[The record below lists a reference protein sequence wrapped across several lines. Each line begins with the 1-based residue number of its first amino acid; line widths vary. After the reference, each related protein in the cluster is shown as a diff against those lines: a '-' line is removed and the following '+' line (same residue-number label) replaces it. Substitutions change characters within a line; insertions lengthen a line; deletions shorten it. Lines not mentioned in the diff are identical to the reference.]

1 MDGQT
6 DRQTDRQLCDQL
18 AGMKAI
24 KQCTCNH
31 RLLTSMKVQIG
42 IYRPLT
48 KHGPVTDSRTNRK
61 MVKNKDLLRYVY
73 CFFNP
78 YGP

>member
-1 MDGQT
+1 MRFTGGCGGWMGGQT

-42 IYRPLT
+42 MYLSVNNQADR
-48 KHGPVTDSRTNRK
+48 
-61 MVKNKDLLRYVY
+61 
-73 CFFNP
+73 
-78 YGP
+78 